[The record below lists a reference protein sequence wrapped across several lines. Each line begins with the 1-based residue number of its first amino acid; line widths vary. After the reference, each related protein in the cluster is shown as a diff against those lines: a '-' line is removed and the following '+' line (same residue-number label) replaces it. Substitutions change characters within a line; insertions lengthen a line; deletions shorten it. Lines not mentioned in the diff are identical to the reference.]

1 MLYVWQLTEAE
12 DFLYDFVDIAIWS
25 VVENGLGLT
34 ASSLATLRPLVRKLR
49 SLYHRTDA
57 DAESMQMDIIHQ
69 SSPAVRTSPGSP
81 PSDRLRSLVQDGRS
95 QDIEAESGCSSIKTL

>member
-1 MLYVWQLTEAE
+1 MFYVWQLTDAE

-49 SLYHRTDA
+49 SLCSTD
-57 DAESMQMDIIHQ
+57 DDVESVQMGIIHN
-69 SSPAVRTSPGSP
+69 TP
-81 PSDRLRSLVQDGRS
+81 PVFS
-95 QDIEAESGCSSIKTL
+95 TL